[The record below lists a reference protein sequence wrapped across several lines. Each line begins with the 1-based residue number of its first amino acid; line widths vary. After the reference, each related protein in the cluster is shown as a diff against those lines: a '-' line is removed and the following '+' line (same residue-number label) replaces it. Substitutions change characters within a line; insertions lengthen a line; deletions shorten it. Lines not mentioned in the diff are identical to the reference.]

1 MTGDPFDEFRK
12 IEKMFQRVMNG
23 ENFAFGGSSQGI
35 SVKRM
40 GNETK
45 VEVHGDVS
53 KEEIERLKSQYPD
66 AEISVNGEK
75 IEDTG
80 PVEVVDEENEEE
92 RESPKR
98 EMKSRDTF
106 IEEVD
111 EEEQSPQELAL
122 KRFREKKE
130 ES

>member
-1 MTGDPFDEFRK
+1 MTRDPFDEFNE
-12 IEKMFQRVMNG
+12 IEKMFRKVMNG
-23 ENFAFGGSSQGI
+23 EDFMFGGSSQGI
-35 SVKRM
+35 SVKRI

-53 KEEIERLKSQYPD
+53 EEEIERLKSQYPD

-80 PVEVVDEENEEE
+80 PVEVVDEEDKE
-92 RESPKR
+92 KR
-98 EMKSRDTF
+98 EPSKGEVKDDDTI

-111 EEEQSPQELAL
+111 EEELPPQELAL
-122 KRFREKKE
+122 KRFREEKE